1 MLMDGN
7 RKTHSRIWS
16 ALKPCMQRVSSIDI
30 IEKGMVFTGG
40 GAWLKNFAKIPSE
53 ECMFR

>member
-1 MLMDGN
+1 MDGN

-30 IEKGMVFTGG
+30 IEKGMVLTGD
-40 GAWLKNFAKIPSE
+40 GARLKNFAKIPSE